1 LINLEAGETCTKA
14 CEEPSEYSKLP
25 KFLENYLF
33 SYRTASG
40 DFDFG
45 GVADRDTTRY
55 YLTWIIWFLMTIFC
69 GMICLNFLIA
79 EATNSYNAVNE
90 NLKKYIWKHKAR

>member
-1 LINLEAGETCTKA
+1 
-14 CEEPSEYSKLP
+14 
-25 KFLENYLF
+25 
-33 SYRTASG
+33 
-40 DFDFG
+40 
-45 GVADRDTTRY
+45 
-55 YLTWIIWFLMTIFC
+55 MTIFC